1 MPPLGMRV
9 AWRNNSLRGPSRC
22 CLRSEEA
29 LGGGGTAETPAPQK
43 GARGRAL
50 SFWRRWCVQTGAAP
64 PFCCLSRESSERKK
78 EASKFLNGDSCYVI
92 SRAAPSGRREAGAG
106 ERQRRPHAARPC
118 SRKPVSG
125 HLGESQPLRPLG
137 WGGKRA
143 PKISQGT
150 LIALLCPLTNGGARQ
165 SQEGKAAGRFRGA
178 RGVRHVRGGV
188 IGGRGF
194 TPGSPHLPGLPRPQ
208 TASRSPL
215 LPLAG
220 PTREAGR

>member
-1 MPPLGMRV
+1 METAATSSAELRPPV
-9 AWRNNSLRGPSRC
+9 
-22 CLRSEEA
+22 
-29 LGGGGTAETPAPQK
+29 GGRP
-43 GARGRAL
+43 
-50 SFWRRWCVQTGAAP
+50 
-64 PFCCLSRESSERKK
+64 
-78 EASKFLNGDSCYVI
+78 
-92 SRAAPSGRREAGAG
+92 GAG

-125 HLGESQPLRPLG
+125 HLGESQPPRPLG

-194 TPGSPHLPGLPRPQ
+194 TPGSPHLPGLPRLQ

-215 LPLAG
+215 LPPPPAQPGRQVAKFAMGLG
-220 PTREAGR
+220 VGEAVGSSWCY